1 MLIQERSSKK
11 SLLDDSSE
19 SLLRPMLDK
28 ITHEFFRRE
37 LLSHPELRT
46 GLVAVYLRAGQV
58 LFEKGELS
66 HFCFLVVE
74 GSLKLS
80 LNGFKSE
87 TTLTILSEGEIGGVL
102 LMNKSRTSTFP
113 ADVVALTQATVLKI
127 PEETYFTHWISN
139 KVVSDYI
146 SHCVQQR
153 IAYLHEDK
161 QLQVADV
168 ETRVIHFLVRHYIE
182 KKDLLRKS
190 ITRKQIA
197 QSIGTKTETVIRVIK
212 KLEKEGL
219 IEINKSVISILDPKR
234 LQALRAE

>member
-1 MLIQERSSKK
+1 MIQERSSKM
-11 SLLDDSSE
+11 SLWDASSVP
-19 SLLRPMLDK
+19 LLRSLLDK
-28 ITHEFFRRE
+28 ITHEPLRRE
-37 LLSHPELRT
+37 LLSHPELQI
-46 GLVAVYLRAGQV
+46 GLVAVGLRAGQV
-58 LFEKGELS
+58 LFAQGDLT

-102 LMNKSRTSTFP
+102 LMNQSRTSTFP
-113 ADVVALTQATVLKI
+113 AAVVALTPATVLKI
-127 PEETYFTHWISN
+127 PKETYFTHWRSN
-139 KVVSDYI
+139 KVVSDYM
-146 SHCVQQR
+146 SECVQQR
-153 IAYLHEDK
+153 IAHLHEDK

-197 QSIGTKTETVIRVIK
+197 QAIGTKTETVIRVIK
-212 KLEKEGL
+212 KLEKEGF
-219 IEINKSVISILDPKR
+219 IEINKSVISILDPQR
-234 LQALRAE
+234 LRSLRAG